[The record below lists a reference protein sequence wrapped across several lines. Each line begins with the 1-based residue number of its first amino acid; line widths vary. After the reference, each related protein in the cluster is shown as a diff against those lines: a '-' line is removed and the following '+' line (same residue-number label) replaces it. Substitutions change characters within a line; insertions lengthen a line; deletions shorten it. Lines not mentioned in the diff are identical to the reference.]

1 LSNYKILL
9 IYIGQRPTCGILKD
23 LRVSILA
30 LGITGRRPD
39 IYAIAI
45 MYEYIGRIGGNTT
58 AIYWIGS
65 LDDGWTW
72 TEKDC
77 IESDW
82 QNDDVHIEG
91 YDAASL
97 EKSCHEV
104 VKSSTWIHSAS
115 EMIEESL
122 E

>member
-1 LSNYKILL
+1 MMVGLGQMKI
-9 IYIGQRPTCGILKD
+9 
-23 LRVSILA
+23 V
-30 LGITGRRPD
+30 
-39 IYAIAI
+39 
-45 MYEYIGRIGGNTT
+45 
-58 AIYWIGS
+58 
-65 LDDGWTW
+65 
-72 TEKDC
+72 
-77 IESDW
+77 ESDW
-82 QNDDVHIEG
+82 QNDVQIEG

>member
-1 LSNYKILL
+1 M
-9 IYIGQRPTCGILKD
+9 
-23 LRVSILA
+23 
-30 LGITGRRPD
+30 
-39 IYAIAI
+39 

-58 AIYWIGS
+58 AMHWIGS

-82 QNDDVHIEG
+82 QNDVHIEG